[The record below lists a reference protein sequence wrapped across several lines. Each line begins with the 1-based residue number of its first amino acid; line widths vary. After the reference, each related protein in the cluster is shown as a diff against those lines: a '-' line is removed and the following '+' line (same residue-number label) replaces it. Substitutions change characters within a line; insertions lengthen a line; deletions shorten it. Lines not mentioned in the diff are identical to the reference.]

1 MSCAPVLQNNPV
13 VGSESGRITM
23 LLENARQCAILNA
36 LGKKGPKG
44 SPCRPPLRVIG
55 PDVPRASS
63 LTASK
68 TTCLTYS
75 SVQAGPESARIN
87 ALQRAALDAS
97 TNPLDPEAR
106 FSAYVRPFP
115 PPVCQAIPQEAL
127 NANVPRMQGLR
138 CPLPNRSDLI
148 VLPG

>member
-1 MSCAPVLQNNPV
+1 MSGCTVALSNPV
-13 VGSESGRITM
+13 VGPESGRITL

-36 LGKKGPKG
+36 LKK
-44 SPCRPPLRVIG
+44 SNPCPPIPIVVSN
-55 PDVPRASS
+55 VPRASTV
-63 LTASK
+63 TASK
-68 TTCLTYS
+68 VACLNYS
-75 SVQAGPESARIN
+75 SQQAGPESTRIN
-87 ALQRAALDAS
+87 ALQAAALYAS
-97 TNPLDPEAR
+97 TNPMDPTAR

-115 PPVCQAIPQEAL
+115 PPICQDIPQEAL

>member
-1 MSCAPVLQNNPV
+1 MSCPSVAQNNPV
-13 VGSESGRITM
+13 VGPESGRITV
-23 LLENARQCAILNA
+23 LLENARQCAILRA
-36 LGKKGPKG
+36 LGKKGPVG
-44 SPCRPPLRVIG
+44 NPCRLPLRIAG
-55 PDVPRASS
+55 PDVPRASD

-68 TTCLTYS
+68 MACLTYRS
-75 SVQAGPESARIN
+75 LMPGPESARIN

-97 TNPLDPEAR
+97 TNPLDPAAR
-106 FSAYVRPFP
+106 FSRYVRPFP

-138 CPLPNRSDLI
+138 CPLPNRPDLI